1 VAGGTDVTKLENDDG
16 SLPDHTGEMLRQ
28 FEREQKKR
36 DAEAKRREAI
46 DNAVNEED
54 LYGDE

>member
-1 VAGGTDVTKLENDDG
+1 MTKLENDVG
-16 SLPDHTGEMLRQ
+16 SLPDHTEEMLRR

-46 DNAVNEED
+46 DNAVNEDD